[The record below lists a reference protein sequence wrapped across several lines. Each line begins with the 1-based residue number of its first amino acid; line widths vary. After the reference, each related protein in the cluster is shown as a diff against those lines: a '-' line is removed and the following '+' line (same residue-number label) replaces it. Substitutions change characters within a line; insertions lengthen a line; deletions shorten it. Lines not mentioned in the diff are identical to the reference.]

1 MKRKEKIA
9 AAVMILGVIAC
20 AVGVSVGMYREKAE
34 DKETQADDQKQ
45 QLQKEEIRK
54 IYNTD
59 SQEEIREELDDK
71 KEEKEY
77 SESDM
82 LVEYNPFGTNTL
94 SLYVYFESEQAENV
108 SCTIHVEDETIPDY
122 TQQLTEDG
130 SYVTEHEYQVLGLV
144 PDHQNEIIFTF
155 SLPDGS
161 SYQETITYDMGSLM
175 GTEETVLKSQDG
187 TSEEEL
193 ENGLYVIL
201 ENDSS
206 GLDFMYY
213 YDNNGVIRGEVPI
226 IGYRSHRILFDDD
239 NMYYS
244 ISETRMA
251 QMDELGQIT
260 QVYDLGQYE
269 LHHDYVFDDAG
280 NILILA
286 SDTGQDSVEDII
298 LRLDTEDGTV
308 EEVLDLEDLFG
319 SYKESCTE
327 NSDGELDWMHINTIQ
342 WMGEE
347 EILLSSRETSSI
359 IKIGDIYGSPQ
370 IDYIISDP
378 AVWENTDYSSYVLE
392 KDGDFPSQA
401 GQHSITYVEDS
412 SLPEGQY
419 YIYMFNN
426 NIGVSETRPEF
437 DWTVIL
443 GVQDSA
449 SDGTASYFYK
459 YLVDEE
465 KGTYQLT
472 ERFELPYSGYVSSV
486 QEIGNNI
493 VADSGMQ
500 GVFGEYDSSGEL
512 IRSFTMEKESFI
524 YRVYKYNL

>member
-34 DKETQADDQKQ
+34 DKETQADDQKL

-201 ENDSS
+201 GNDSS

-226 IGYRSHRILFDDD
+226 IATGATGFYLTMTICITASRRQGWRRWMSWARSHRYMTWDSMNCTMI
-239 NMYYS
+239 MYL
-244 ISETRMA
+244 M
-251 QMDELGQIT
+251 M
-260 QVYDLGQYE
+260 QVI
-269 LHHDYVFDDAG
+269 F
-280 NILILA
+280 
-286 SDTGQDSVEDII
+286 
-298 LRLDTEDGTV
+298 
-308 EEVLDLEDLFG
+308 
-319 SYKESCTE
+319 
-327 NSDGELDWMHINTIQ
+327 
-342 WMGEE
+342 
-347 EILLSSRETSSI
+347 
-359 IKIGDIYGSPQ
+359 
-370 IDYIISDP
+370 
-378 AVWENTDYSSYVLE
+378 
-392 KDGDFPSQA
+392 
-401 GQHSITYVEDS
+401 
-412 SLPEGQY
+412 
-419 YIYMFNN
+419 
-426 NIGVSETRPEF
+426 
-437 DWTVIL
+437 
-443 GVQDSA
+443 
-449 SDGTASYFYK
+449 
-459 YLVDEE
+459 
-465 KGTYQLT
+465 
-472 ERFELPYSGYVSSV
+472 
-486 QEIGNNI
+486 
-493 VADSGMQ
+493 
-500 GVFGEYDSSGEL
+500 
-512 IRSFTMEKESFI
+512 
-524 YRVYKYNL
+524 

>member
-34 DKETQADDQKQ
+34 DKETQAEDQKL

-59 SQEEIREELDDK
+59 SQEEIREELDEQ

-187 TSEEEL
+187 ASEEEL

-201 ENDSS
+201 GNVSS

-213 YDNNGVIRGEVPI
+213 YDNNG
-226 IGYRSHRILFDDD
+226 
-239 NMYYS
+239 
-244 ISETRMA
+244 
-251 QMDELGQIT
+251 
-260 QVYDLGQYE
+260 
-269 LHHDYVFDDAG
+269 
-280 NILILA
+280 
-286 SDTGQDSVEDII
+286 
-298 LRLDTEDGTV
+298 
-308 EEVLDLEDLFG
+308 
-319 SYKESCTE
+319 
-327 NSDGELDWMHINTIQ
+327 
-342 WMGEE
+342 
-347 EILLSSRETSSI
+347 
-359 IKIGDIYGSPQ
+359 
-370 IDYIISDP
+370 
-378 AVWENTDYSSYVLE
+378 
-392 KDGDFPSQA
+392 
-401 GQHSITYVEDS
+401 
-412 SLPEGQY
+412 
-419 YIYMFNN
+419 
-426 NIGVSETRPEF
+426 
-437 DWTVIL
+437 
-443 GVQDSA
+443 
-449 SDGTASYFYK
+449 
-459 YLVDEE
+459 
-465 KGTYQLT
+465 
-472 ERFELPYSGYVSSV
+472 
-486 QEIGNNI
+486 
-493 VADSGMQ
+493 
-500 GVFGEYDSSGEL
+500 
-512 IRSFTMEKESFI
+512 
-524 YRVYKYNL
+524 